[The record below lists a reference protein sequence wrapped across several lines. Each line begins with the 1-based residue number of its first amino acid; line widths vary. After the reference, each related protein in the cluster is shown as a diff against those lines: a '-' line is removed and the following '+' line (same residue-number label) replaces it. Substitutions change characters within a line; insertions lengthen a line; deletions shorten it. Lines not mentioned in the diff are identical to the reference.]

1 MNKKYYNNIIN
12 GVNNQNNSII
22 SNIQVDDVDMKIID
36 LMIKGN
42 NNKQIAFEISV
53 PLSTVQRRTKR
64 LISEQAVL
72 TKTELNYE
80 KFGFKK
86 GLLHIYVSNGDIE
99 KIAKGISKLRG
110 ISSIEIHIGN
120 SDIIGNVIYK
130 NAMELLDLMTDAKKM
145 DGVDKVVWS
154 EQIYSF
160 PANSIEIKGTV

>member
-110 ISSIEIHIGN
+110 IS
-120 SDIIGNVIYK
+120 
-130 NAMELLDLMTDAKKM
+130 
-145 DGVDKVVWS
+145 
-154 EQIYSF
+154 
-160 PANSIEIKGTV
+160 